1 MGFTFVKIYFFIL
14 LVNSIFFMLQG
25 VMDDGQAAGLPN
37 TNATFGFS
45 TEHTDAVL
53 SPGSQFA
60 NFSDV
65 TGDTTT
71 LVGGLHNPTNAT
83 GDPADIAF
91 EQDQIIPL
99 GIDDFAK
106 FISGGFVIDVVTTS
120 FGVNF
125 GAGNGLPDEFF
136 IVWAIIVGF
145 LIATWLLY
153 VFLKTPTI

>member
-1 MGFTFVKIYFFIL
+1 MGFTFVKVYLFIL
-14 LVNSIFFMLQG
+14 LVNSAFFLLQG

-37 TNATFGFS
+37 TNATFI
-45 TEHTDAVL
+45 TTDEHFDATL
-53 SPGSQFA
+53 SPGTQFI
-60 NFSDV
+60 NTTDI
-65 TGDTTT
+65 TGDNST
-71 LVGGLHNPTNAT
+71 LVGSLHNPTNAT
-83 GDPADIAF
+83 GFEADIAF

-106 FISGGFVIDVVTTS
+106 FISGGFVIDVVTDA

-136 IVWAIIVGF
+136 IVWGVIVGF

-153 VFLKTPTI
+153 LFLKTPTI